1 MLDIQIRQPRTL
13 EEVISY
19 VRQLEEHLRWALS
32 NIDGETQITEG
43 SVGQKQIAQGAVSS
57 SNLAKGAVT
66 GDALEDGAIAE
77 NKLSDAVLADID
89 KRIKKANSSMLAS
102 NEMKDRV
109 NDLIALSDIDW
120 HKIVDDNGQILT
132 AEGEKIRFSRLA
144 IDAGNLKNIGIGQI
158 IIRMEDGLY
167 AITQG
172 ENKKLEITADKMTED
187 GMTEIAETISAETL
201 FAREDMQN
209 AMAEKMPAALLDRE
223 DMIEKINAL
232 IDAKLGGTE
241 EDV

>member
-1 MLDIQIRQPRTL
+1 MLDMQLRQPRTL

-19 VRQLEEHLRWALS
+19 MRQLEDHLRWALS

-43 SVGQKQIAQGAVSS
+43 TVGQKQIAQGAISS
-57 SNLAKGAVT
+57 SNIAKGAVT

-77 NKLSDAVLADID
+77 DKLSDAVLSDID

-109 NDLIALSDIDW
+109 NDLIALADINW
-120 HKIVDDNGQILT
+120 HKIVDEDGQILT

-144 IDAGNLKNIGIGQI
+144 IDAGNLQNIGIGQI

-172 ENKKLEITADKMTED
+172 GNEKLEITADD
-187 GMTEIAETISAETL
+187 AEMLSELLHRAYLSCSASYAENPSQVSCKEMNA
-201 FAREDMQN
+201 AREYRN
-209 AMAEKMPAALLDRE
+209 TVAAL
-223 DMIEKINAL
+223 INKTYCGN
-232 IDAKLGGTE
+232 DA
-241 EDV
+241 